1 MSENLGQAAGVLE
14 ARLGRAPRDVIEA
27 TVVLEAWA
35 GLPAGNAMAA
45 ARTLIQTDTATAS
58 VPGRIDAVDPAH
70 RQSVALESLALILS
84 ILSVAAWA
92 TPLSRAFG
100 AQTLA
105 EAIRI
110 ALPVAV
116 AVQWALRSRYLSL
129 SSGMALLAGDG
140 LAVVA
145 LAFLGVVAP
154 LLLIPGCG
162 RIAAILVAIWVG
174 GAVVTRRGWGLLY
187 SLALTGAA
195 VALDDGVDAVLVLLL
210 LTAGVLAATF
220 AGVISSRAETDERP
234 GGVSR
239 TTLAALLGACVGVL
253 LMADPSLGW
262 GVRGLHPAIS
272 LVPSVAGSLWGG
284 YHLWNLY
291 EAVPQ
296 GLSGVAPLRAS
307 RRTMRGPAMALFLGA
322 AARLVV
328 ATVVL
333 SAVVIALGRW
343 THGTDRP
350 SVFIAFG
357 CVALVSLQVSLL
369 EALGRQRAALMAI
382 AAALTVELAWPHLVG
397 SGISGGALAAG
408 AIVGILLT
416 LPPLIT
422 LLSRAGRVLATAL
435 WIH

>member
-1 MSENLGQAAGVLE
+1 MSEAQSQAAGVIE

-35 GLPAGNAMAA
+35 GLPAAKAMAA
-45 ARTLIQTDTATAS
+45 ARTLIENDAAS
-58 VPGRIDAVDPAH
+58 AAVPGRIDSVDPAQ
-70 RQSVALESLALILS
+70 RQSVALEGFALILS

-92 TPLSRAFG
+92 TPLSHAFG
-100 AQTLA
+100 AHTLA

-116 AVQWALRSRYLSL
+116 AIQWALRSRYLSL

-140 LAVVA
+140 VAVTALVCAGLA
-145 LAFLGVVAP
+145 AP
-154 LLLIPGCG
+154 VLLVPGCG
-162 RIAAILVAIWVG
+162 AIAAILIAIWVG
-174 GAVVTRRGWGLLY
+174 GAVITRRGWGLLY
-187 SLALTGAA
+187 SLALAGAA
-195 VALDDGVDAVLVLLL
+195 VALDRGVGAVLVLLL
-210 LTAGVLAATF
+210 LTVGVLAGTLIA
-220 AGVISSRAETDERP
+220 VITSRSETDERA
-234 GGVSR
+234 GSISR
-239 TTLAALLGACVGVL
+239 ATLAALLGACVGVL

-272 LVPSVAGSLWGG
+272 LVPSMVGSLWGG
-284 YHLWNLY
+284 YRLWHLY

-296 GLSGVAPLRAS
+296 GLSGIAPLRAS
-307 RRTMRGPAMALFLGA
+307 RRTMRGPAIALFLGA
-322 AARLVV
+322 AARLIV
-328 ATVVL
+328 AAVVL
-333 SAVVIALGRW
+333 SAVVIWLGRW
-343 THGTDRP
+343 THGTDRL

-369 EALGRQRAALMAI
+369 EALGRQRVALMAI
-382 AAALTVELAWPHLVG
+382 AAALAVELAWPHLAG

-435 WIH
+435 WIQ

>member
-1 MSENLGQAAGVLE
+1 MSETHSQAAGVLE

-35 GLPAGNAMAA
+35 GLPAGQAMAT
-45 ARTLIQTDTATAS
+45 ARTLIENEAACAP
-58 VPGRIDAVDPAH
+58 VPGRIDTVDPAL
-70 RQSVALESLALILS
+70 RKSVALEGIALILS

-100 AQTLA
+100 AHTLA

-116 AVQWALRSRYLSL
+116 AIQWGLRSRYLSVT
-129 SSGMALLAGDG
+129 SGMALLAGDG
-140 LAVVA
+140 IAVAALVCAGLA
-145 LAFLGVVAP
+145 AP
-154 LLLIPGCG
+154 ILLVPRCG
-162 RIAAILVAIWVG
+162 AIAAILIAIWVG

-187 SLALTGAA
+187 SLALAGAA
-195 VALDDGVDAVLVLLL
+195 VALDQGVGAVLVLLL
-210 LTAGVLAATF
+210 LTVGVLAATLI
-220 AGVISSRAETDERP
+220 GVITSRSETDERA
-234 GGVSR
+234 GSISR
-239 TTLAALLGACVGVL
+239 ATLAALLGACVGVL

-272 LVPSVAGSLWGG
+272 LVPSVVGSLWGG
-284 YHLWNLY
+284 YQLWNLY

-296 GLSGVAPLRAS
+296 GLSGIAPLRAS
-307 RRTMRGPAMALFLGA
+307 RRTMRGPAMALFIGA
-322 AARLVV
+322 TARLVV
-328 ATVVL
+328 ATVIL
-333 SAVVIALGRW
+333 SVVVIWLGRW
-343 THGTDRP
+343 THGTDRL

-369 EALGRQRAALMAI
+369 EALGRQRAALLAV

-416 LPPLIT
+416 LPPLIV

-435 WIH
+435 WIQ

>member
-1 MSENLGQAAGVLE
+1 MSDTQSQAAGVLE

-35 GLPAGNAMAA
+35 GLPAGRAMAT
-45 ARTLIQTDTATAS
+45 ARTLIQNDAAS
-58 VPGRIDAVDPAH
+58 AAVPGRIDAVDPAQ
-70 RQSVALESLALILS
+70 RRSVALEGVALILS

-100 AQTLA
+100 AHTLA

-116 AVQWALRSRYLSL
+116 AIQWGLRSRYLSL

-140 LAVVA
+140 AAVAALVGAGLA
-145 LAFLGVVAP
+145 AP
-154 LLLIPGCG
+154 ILLVPGCG
-162 RIAAILVAIWVG
+162 AIAAILIAIWVG

-187 SLALTGAA
+187 SVALAGAA
-195 VALDDGVDAVLVLLL
+195 VALDRGAGAVLVLLL
-210 LTAGVLAATF
+210 LTVGVLAATLV
-220 AGVISSRAETDERP
+220 GVITSRCESDERAGSISRA
-234 GGVSR
+234 
-239 TTLAALLGACVGVL
+239 TLAALLGACVGVL

-284 YHLWNLY
+284 YQLWNLY

-296 GLSGVAPLRAS
+296 GLSGIAPLRAS
-307 RRTMRGPAMALFLGA
+307 RRTMRGPAIALFLSA
-322 AARLVV
+322 VARLVV
-328 ATVVL
+328 ATVIL
-333 SAVVIALGRW
+333 SAVVIWLGRW
-343 THGTDRP
+343 THGTDRL

-369 EALGRQRAALMAI
+369 EALGRQRVALMAI
-382 AAALTVELAWPHLVG
+382 AAALTVELAWPHLAG

-422 LLSRAGRVLATAL
+422 LLSRAGRVLATTL